1 MMRRITKSAGRRQKN
16 ITERRRELRLERI
29 SGHLVAEPNNIRV
42 ENPVSAVPLI
52 LISTSDI
59 DFFLL
64 LDHVMHAEGY
74 ETLLVSEPGEIY
86 QAVDD
91 HKPNLILQDCK
102 PGMSSAAE
110 TYQRLKETGPGE
122 NIPFLVLIGSDATS
136 EHVLLLNAGVDEII
150 TRPVSPSKLLERIGM
165 LLGGTRDQP
174 DDLVVTYAD
183 VEMDLKRHQVQRN
196 GQNIHLGPIEYKLL
210 RHLLE
215 NPGQIFT
222 RAALID
228 AAWPT
233 NVYVVQRTVD
243 VHMGRLRKAL
253 KETSSKDLIRT
264 VRSVGYGLA
273 AD

>member
-1 MMRRITKSAGRRQKN
+1 MST
-16 ITERRRELRLERI
+16 
-29 SGHLVAEPNNIRV
+29 
-42 ENPVSAVPLI
+42 VPLI

-64 LDHVMHAEGY
+64 LDHVLHAEGF
-74 ETLLVSEPGEIY
+74 ETLLVSEPTEFDR
-86 QAVDD
+86 AVED

-102 PGMSSAAE
+102 PGMSPAAE
-110 TYQRLKETGPGE
+110 MYQRLQQTELGQG
-122 NIPFLVLIGSDATS
+122 IPFLVLIGSDATS

-150 TRPVSPSKLLERIGM
+150 TRPVSPSKLLERIRM
-165 LLGGTRDQP
+165 LLGGSRDQP
-174 DDLVVTYAD
+174 DNAVVTYAD
-183 VEMDLKRHQVQRN
+183 VKMDLKRHQVQRN
-196 GQNIHLGPIEYKLL
+196 GKNIHLGPIEYKLL
-210 RHLLE
+210 RHLLQ

-228 AAWPT
+228 AAWPP

-253 KETSSKDLIRT
+253 KETSNKDLIRT

-273 AD
+273 D